1 MDLST
6 FIPKFVFSPTCPTFG
21 KWENIPQDD
30 VYQKLASV
38 AQKLISVR
46 TKLISVVSE
55 FAICDYQNLITE
67 KIVIKDSTEYSI
79 IIASG

>member
-1 MDLST
+1 MLS
-6 FIPKFVFSPTCPTFG
+6 KRKNV
-21 KWENIPQDD
+21 PQYD